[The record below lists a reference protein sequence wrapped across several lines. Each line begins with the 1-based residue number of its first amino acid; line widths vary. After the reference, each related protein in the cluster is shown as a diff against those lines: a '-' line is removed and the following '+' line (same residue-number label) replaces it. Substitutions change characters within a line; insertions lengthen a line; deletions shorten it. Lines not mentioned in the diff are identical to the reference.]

1 MTDRRGK
8 KRKIIG
14 VLLIAAY
21 FAAAYSLLNWF
32 GITCVFLEL
41 FGIPCPG
48 CGMTR
53 AFRALARLEF
63 GQACRHNVMIFFMP
77 YVAAYVLFDF
87 KHRAHIVVLSII
99 AGIAIINWFIKLL
112 LI

>member
-1 MTDRRGK
+1 MARSKRRRLLGL
-8 KRKIIG
+8 
-14 VLLIAAY
+14 VLIAAY
-21 FAAAYSLLNWF
+21 FAAAYSLLSYF

-53 AFRALARLEF
+53 AFRALVRLDFLQAARY
-63 GQACRHNVMIFFMP
+63 NVMIFFMP

-87 KHRAHIVVLSII
+87 RHKAHTVLLKVI
-99 AGIAIINWFIKLL
+99 AGIAIINWIIKLL
-112 LI
+112 SV